1 MNNNDPKIIIGRV
14 VAVNGT
20 TPGPAS
26 GISYSI
32 VASIPD
38 TGPVRMDNQ
47 KPARRWPDELWIEA
61 VPTTRGKNL
70 VFGIWEA
77 SVLTWHFLEFPSF
90 ADCPSTNA
98 QSRALKLLASVG
110 GSGVL
115 TVPGILP
122 DTDVGTSGGGTAGND
137 FNGFN
142 PD

>member
-26 GISYSI
+26 GISYAI

-38 TGPVRMDNQ
+38 VGPVRMENQ
-47 KPARRWPDELWIEA
+47 KPARRWPDDLWLEA
-61 VPTTRGKNL
+61 VPTTPGKNL

-90 ADCPSTNA
+90 AACSASTQNLTNNLPQVPGTSGTLIPGTGTA
-98 QSRALKLLASVG
+98 G
-110 GSGVL
+110 GSGDS
-115 TVPGILP
+115 GSIS
-122 DTDVGTSGGGTAGND
+122 GTPAGGGAQ
-137 FNGFN
+137 
-142 PD
+142 